1 MREIDLFDDESGA
14 TVFRDVI
21 MLALAGFVMIVM
33 LLLPHINPRAA
44 DVQEARSPGNV
55 IVELRWPDHIDAD
68 VDLWVEGPGDSP
80 VGYSNKDGAV
90 FNLLRDDL
98 GRDSDLTDLNY
109 EFSYSRGVP
118 AGEYTVNVHLYRNGS
133 QHFPLPVTVEVS
145 IKGTESVSSQRVLNT
160 KLDLLREGQETTVF
174 RFQLDEH
181 GDVMAGSVHDLP
193 RALRSRSKI

>member
-44 DVQEARSPGNV
+44 NEHETQSPGNV
-55 IVELRWPDHIDAD
+55 MVELRWPDHIDAD

-80 VGYSNKDGAV
+80 VGYSNKDGSV

-118 AGEYTVNVHLYRNGS
+118 SGEYTVNVHLYRNGGH
-133 QHFPLPVTVEVS
+133 HFPLPVTIAVS
-145 IKGTESVSSQRVLNT
+145 VKGTNASSSQRLLNT

-174 RFQLDEH
+174 RFQLDED
-181 GDVMAGSVHDLP
+181 GDLIAGSVHDLP
-193 RALRSRSKI
+193 RALRSRTKL

>member
-44 DVQEARSPGNV
+44 DNQEARSPGNV
-55 IVELRWPDHIDAD
+55 IVELRWPDQIDAD

-109 EFSYSRGVP
+109 EFSYSRGIP

-133 QHFPLPVTVEVS
+133 HHFPLPVTVAVS
-145 IKGTESVSSQRVLNT
+145 VKGAESASPQRVLNT

-174 RFQLDEH
+174 RFQLDEQ
-181 GDVMAGSVHDLP
+181 GAVMAGSVHDLP
-193 RALRSRSKI
+193 RALRSRAKM